1 MRKWSLAL
9 MSYKEIAA
17 IPKARSVLLLPIGCV
32 EQHGPAGFTGADTI
46 LAEYVCR
53 HTAEA
58 LEHVYV
64 APPLWFGY
72 TPYTAFPG
80 TVTLRLE
87 TLRAVIQ
94 DVLDGY
100 FSHGF
105 RHFVLVNNHG
115 PNEAA
120 IEPVAREMQQRHG
133 LILSILYPWQLAYHV
148 ARDITPDA
156 DQVYGHGGEPTISVM
171 MALAP
176 EAVTRDGHPERRGYV
191 PSDGPIAVTS
201 YRGARFQG
209 FEVGLF
215 SDVTTVLPSGAS
227 GEWTVASEQR
237 GRQILERLVAYAR
250 EFVPAYLRLS
260 QEAQRRHG
268 SAEKAT
274 GAPGRGRGRLPPVIE

>member
-17 IPKARSVLLLPIGCV
+17 IPKERSVLLLPIGCV

-87 TLRAVIQ
+87 TLRAVVH
-94 DVLDGY
+94 DVVGGY
-100 FSHGF
+100 VSHGF
-105 RHFVLVNNHG
+105 RHLVIVNNHG

-120 IEPVAREMQQRHG
+120 IEPVAREMQRRHG
-133 LILSILYPWQLAYHV
+133 VVLSLLYPWQLAYHV
-148 ARDITPDA
+148 ARDITPDP

-176 EAVTRDGHPERRGYV
+176 EAVTRDGHTERRGYV
-191 PSDGPIAVTS
+191 SGDGPIAVTS
-201 YRGARFQG
+201 YRSGKFRE
-209 FEVGLF
+209 FEIGLF
-215 SDVTTVLPSGAS
+215 QEASAVLPSGAS
-227 GEWTVASEQR
+227 GDWTVATEER
-237 GRQILERLVAYAR
+237 GRRVLERLVAYAR
-250 EFVPAYLRLS
+250 EFVPAFLRLS
-260 QEAQRRHG
+260 QDAQRRGHS
-268 SAEKAT
+268 SAPTA
-274 GAPGRGRGRLPPVIE
+274 